1 MKKFRFY
8 FDKDKETVWLNEMA
22 AKGYAL
28 TGFFAGIYS
37 FEKTEPGEY
46 VYQIDFNDKMFAVS
60 DDYRSFME
68 ETGVEIVQSWGYW
81 VFLRK
86 KAADG
91 DFILYSDVDSLIT
104 HYTKIR
110 NMFKVVTLIELICF
124 MIEIISF
131 ELTAPASK
139 PMLFCFILLIGTFVF
154 ACAKMTFKTNHIIA
168 ELKERK
174 GEATNL
180 PKQNGPSPLLISGLL
195 LNSCALIISNPAL
208 DHYKIIIQIVAIIL
222 MLVGIYQTSRGW
234 KMDC

>member
-1 MKKFRFY
+1 MKKFRLY
-8 FDKDKETVWLNEMA
+8 FDKDKEIVWLSEMA

-28 TGFFAGIYS
+28 TGFFAGLYS

-46 VYQIDFNDKMFAVS
+46 IYQIDFGDKLFAVS
-60 DDYRSFME
+60 DDYREFME

-91 DFILYSDVDSLIT
+91 DFVLYSDVDSLIT

-110 NMFKVVTLIELICF
+110 NLFKIVTLIEFICF
-124 MIEIISF
+124 MLEIICF
-131 ELTAPASK
+131 EQAAPTSK
-139 PMLFCFILLIGTFVF
+139 PMLFCLILFIGAFVF
-154 ACAKMTFKTNHIIA
+154 IFAKMAFKTKNIIA

-174 GEATNL
+174 GEAVN
-180 PKQNGPSPLLISGLL
+180 PSKRNGPSPLLLSGLL

-208 DHYKIIIQIVAIIL
+208 DNYKAIIQIAAIIL

-234 KMDC
+234 KMDN